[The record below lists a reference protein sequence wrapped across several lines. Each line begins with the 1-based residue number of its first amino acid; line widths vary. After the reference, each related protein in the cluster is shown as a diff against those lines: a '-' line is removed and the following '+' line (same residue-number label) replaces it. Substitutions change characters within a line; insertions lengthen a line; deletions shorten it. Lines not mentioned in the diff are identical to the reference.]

1 VILSPEACQ
10 DRFDADLEEEGQTL
24 NTRSL
29 LWVLGGC
36 LALAAGVTAV
46 FALGIPTNTVLLV
59 ALVLACPLAH
69 LFMMRSGAHD
79 HSQLSA
85 QRSIRTVN
93 SASAPKEPRG

>member
-1 VILSPEACQ
+1 MILSPEACQ
-10 DRFDADLEEEGQTL
+10 NGFDADRAEEDQTL

-36 LALAAGVTAV
+36 LALAAGVSAI

-69 LFMMRSGAHD
+69 LWMMRSGAHD
-79 HSQLSA
+79 HLHHGSSRPSVLEDS
-85 QRSIRTVN
+85 
-93 SASAPKEPRG
+93 